1 MEYWNLDFFPVLWL
15 PRKVPRVSETNAR
28 ASSRLAISRIIFDSL
43 RFDGVKFRNIVKVQY
58 MKNLSSR
65 LQSCLVDILFLLSII
80 TLFLD

>member
-1 MEYWNLDFFPVLWL
+1 
-15 PRKVPRVSETNAR
+15 VSETNAR

-43 RFDGVKFRNIVKVQY
+43 RLDGGKFSNIVKIQY

-80 TLFLD
+80 TLFLDWGGEGGYTPYSQSMQTK